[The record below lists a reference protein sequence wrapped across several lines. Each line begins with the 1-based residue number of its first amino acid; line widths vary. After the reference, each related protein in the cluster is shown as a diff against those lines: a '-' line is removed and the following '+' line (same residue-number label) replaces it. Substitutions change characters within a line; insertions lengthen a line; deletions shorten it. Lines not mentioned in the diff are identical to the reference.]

1 MNIRNHIDLRPTR
14 WSIRAAGAQG
24 RAARAERPRHLV
36 LLAVSVLALGT
47 GCEIRQAMYDQPKV
61 KPLQR
66 SEFFADQRASRPI
79 PEGTVAVGQ
88 LREDAHL
95 YDGVENGNPAESFP
109 FPVTSEVLARGQE
122 RYNIFCM
129 PCHDMSGAGTGMIVQ
144 RGFKKPVSFHDPR
157 LRASPPGYF
166 YGAIK
171 NGFGQM
177 PSYADQIPVKDRW
190 AIIAYIRALQL
201 SQNATLDDV
210 PAEERARLETAKAG
224 H

>member
-1 MNIRNHIDLRPTR
+1 MNIRNHI
-14 WSIRAAGAQG
+14 SIRSTWWSVRSAGAQG

-36 LLAVSVLALGT
+36 LLAISALALGT

-109 FPVTSEVLARGQE
+109 FPVTREVLARGQE
-122 RYNIFCM
+122 RYNIFCS
-129 PCHDMSGAGTGMIVQ
+129 PCHDMSGAGTGMVVQ
-144 RGFKKPVSFHDPR
+144 RGFKQPVSFHEQR
-157 LRASPPGYF
+157 LRDATPGYF

-177 PSYADQIPVKDRW
+177 PNYADQIPVKDRW

-210 PAEERARLETAKAG
+210 PAEERARLETAKAD